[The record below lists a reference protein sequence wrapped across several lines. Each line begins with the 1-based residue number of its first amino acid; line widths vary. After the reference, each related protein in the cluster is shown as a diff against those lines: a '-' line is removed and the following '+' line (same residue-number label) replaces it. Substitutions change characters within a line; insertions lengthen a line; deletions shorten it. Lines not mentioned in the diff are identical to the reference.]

1 MRNAH
6 GGDYYAVVLM
16 ITAGTDHWITEATW
30 TSGWPLQNI
39 FKSPEFLSVPRLTYP
54 SRLLYPSF
62 QMTVSFTPL
71 TAS

>member
-30 TSGWPLQNI
+30 TLG
-39 FKSPEFLSVPRLTYP
+39 
-54 SRLLYPSF
+54 
-62 QMTVSFTPL
+62 
-71 TAS
+71 